1 MKEDFEKGL
10 NMFHKIAKGSA
21 QNTTPREKAEINLE
35 KDDQIT
41 EMADFLL
48 SKKESQEEIY
58 EIQKKKEKIVRK
70 FKLALKSL
78 DDNKI
83 EKLKQKEEEIMV
95 DFKGGKLITEEKE
108 ITLGELVTDGDW
120 GIKYYLGET
129 IPRIVK
135 KEFLLAKAKREI
147 LLLLNDQIIIN
158 ELSSPTDELKKK
170 AYRGIESREENNL
183 QPGIIAERMV
193 KNLIKK
199 ETIDKDIDFRI
210 IEADVY
216 QDVEEK
222 IDFIIKR
229 KNKNRGVGVQ
239 ASNVF
244 GIQFTINTN
253 EKVLERKKRQIRYA
267 KYQARQEG
275 IGDIILVNIPINDVM
290 KVYNEWQEKKS
301 SGGPDKL
308 WKIETK
314 KKIFKNVLKGILSEE
329 EINQLI

>member
-83 EKLKQKEEEIMV
+83 EKLKK
-95 DFKGGKLITEEKE
+95 KEKE

-229 KNKNRGVGVQ
+229 KNRNRGVGVQ